1 MPPVVGALTTLGGG
15 SLLGGAI
22 TAGTAGM
29 GVYGAIKDRD
39 AAKDAVRSQEKQRD
53 ESQAF
58 IEKMGKQ
65 GRQDLFR
72 LFSEGQQSREKGL
85 QAGLE
90 LYKQTIPLQLNQFQM
105 GNINAQRQIA
115 GGLPGIE
122 SAFLGT
128 GQPMQTNVWQPD
140 LSKLDFRAPQT
151 PQFAPITSASPT
163 AQPQPY
169 NPNLGVDPTG
179 AEAAELAFA
188 QQEFDAI
195 SNNDPRADALW
206 EQFGGNY

>member
-1 MPPVVGALTTLGGG
+1 MPPAVAALTTLGGG
-15 SLLGGAI
+15 SALGGAI
-22 TAGTAGM
+22 TAGTAAM
-29 GVYGAIKDRD
+29 GVYGAVKDRG
-39 AAKDAVRSQEKQRD
+39 AAKDAARSQERQRD

-85 QAGLE
+85 QSGLD

-140 LSKLDFRAPQT
+140 LSKLDFRAPQA
-151 PQFAPITSASPT
+151 PQFAPITQASPT
-163 AQPQPY
+163 ANVARQQPLSDDQIM
-169 NPNLGVDPTG
+169 
-179 AEAAELAFA
+179 
-188 QQEFDAI
+188 Q
-195 SNNDPRADALW
+195 DPRVMAMM